1 MTFSPNQGDHPAR
14 PTPEPR
20 TDGAASPPDSPAAAP
35 ATQAPHIAQLLPDTV
50 PCTSETAPT
59 GRLRTEDLNLGY
71 DGRIVA
77 RDLNVEIPDGSFT
90 VIIGPNGCG
99 KSTLLR
105 GLVRLLRPDQG
116 AVYLDGRSIAGLK
129 PKALAR
135 RIGLLPQSA
144 IAPEG
149 ITVADLVARGR
160 YPHQG
165 VFRQSTRDDAA
176 AVQRA
181 MRATNVE
188 ELAERAVGELS
199 GGQRQRVW
207 AAMALAQETPLLLL
221 DEPTT
226 YLDIGH
232 QVELLELFTRL
243 NRDGTTLVA
252 VLHDLNQA
260 ARYASHLIVMKEG
273 AVVAEGNPRAVM
285 TPERIEAVFGL
296 SCVVIEDPVTGG
308 PLVVPRRSQTASTT
322 STGR

>member
-1 MTFSPNQGDHPAR
+1 MTISPDHGDHLNGRP
-14 PTPEPR
+14 PTPR
-20 TDGAASPPDSPAAAP
+20 SANAAASRSNSSVPSPAAAAP
-35 ATQAPHIAQLLPDTV
+35 PTAPLSPHATLR
-50 PCTSETAPT
+50 TSETTPT
-59 GRLRTEDLNLGY
+59 GRLRTEQLSLGY

-77 RDLNVEIPDGSFT
+77 RDLKVEIPDGSFT

-135 RIGLLPQSA
+135 HIGLLPQSA

-243 NRDGTTLVA
+243 NREGTTLVA

-273 AVVAEGNPRAVM
+273 VVVAEGDPHAVM

-308 PLVVPRRSQTASTT
+308 PLVVPRR
-322 STGR
+322 